1 MSKQLS
7 GSILANRSSTN
18 RSKSD
23 FYPTPP
29 ECTQAL
35 VDFLGLLREYVIW
48 EPACGEGHISEVL
61 KFNGYKVISTDLY
74 DRGYGDGIE
83 DFLTSAGKECDMII
97 TNPPFSL
104 AEDFIR
110 KCLSLGKPFA
120 LLLKSQYWHSAKR
133 RDLFFEHKPA
143 WVLPLT
149 WRPDFEFGK
158 RGGSPTMEAMWVVW
172 DSMPCIDTSYVPLR
186 KPGGMS

>member
-1 MSKQLS
+1 M
-7 GSILANRSSTN
+7 LANRSNPN
-18 RSKSD
+18 RHKSD

-35 VDFLGLLREYVIW
+35 IDFLDINPKATIW
-48 EPACGEGHISEVL
+48 EPACGTGEISEVL
-61 KFNGYKVISTDLY
+61 KMHGYHVISTDLH
-74 DRGYGDGIE
+74 DRGYGDGVE
-83 DFLTSAGKECDMII
+83 DFLTSDGKECDAII

-104 AEDFIR
+104 AEEFIR

-133 RDLFFEHKPA
+133 RELFLQHQPA
-143 WVLPLT
+143 WVLPMT

-172 DSMPCIDTSYVPLR
+172 DAVPALETIYFPLK
-186 KPGGMS
+186 KPISPKAVKDA